1 MSNSRDYWVEC
12 NVCGQ
17 RYKNWAGSTPCC
29 GSLAFE
35 VGVDGKK
42 GDNAIIFA
50 SIDGGKIEEVKLNM
64 GK

>member
-35 VGVDGKK
+35 VGVDGKR
-42 GDNAIIFA
+42 
-50 SIDGGKIEEVKLNM
+50 SEERRV
-64 GK
+64 G